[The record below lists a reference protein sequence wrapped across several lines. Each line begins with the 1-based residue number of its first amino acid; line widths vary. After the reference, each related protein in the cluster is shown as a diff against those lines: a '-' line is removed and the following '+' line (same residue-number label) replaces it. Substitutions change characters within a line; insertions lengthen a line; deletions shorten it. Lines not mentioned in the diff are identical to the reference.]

1 MQAGQD
7 DSRDADMDE
16 TPPGQ
21 ADSRAELERLL
32 REALEERDRCVR
44 LVWVTGS
51 GVGGG
56 VAGWLTVPGRPA
68 LGFRYKEVAEN
79 AQNEVQSTRGENLFL
94 RGRVDEEQRRVAA
107 LRREH
112 EARASE
118 IRSTQSDA
126 HARLQQENQSL
137 QSTIRFRDRE
147 QLELEAKLRE
157 LQREK
162 AQAQAQAPA
171 AAQAAGPQATPAPII
186 APAPESV
193 HRRAETPFVVRRYGA
208 GEGLIAAAVIIGQWP
223 R

>member
-1 MQAGQD
+1 
-7 DSRDADMDE
+7 
-16 TPPGQ
+16 
-21 ADSRAELERLL
+21 
-32 REALEERDRCVR
+32 
-44 LVWVTGS
+44 
-51 GVGGG
+51 
-56 VAGWLTVPGRPA
+56 
-68 LGFRYKEVAEN
+68 VAEN
-79 AQNEVQSTRGENLFL
+79 AQNEVQSTRGEILFL

-162 AQAQAQAPA
+162 AQAQAQAKAQAPA
-171 AAQAAGPQATPAPII
+171 AAQAAAPQATPPPII
-186 APAPESV
+186 APAPEPV

-208 GEGLIAAAVIIGQWP
+208 GEGLIAAAVIISQWP